1 MRVTATTGT
10 TIHLVYYL
18 QPYADN
24 TESVVVKGR
33 TIREC
38 LDALVKQFPRLKSM
52 LFDENGKLH
61 DYVSVFVGDE
71 IVYADG
77 LERPIKSG
85 DVLHILYI
93 IGGG

>member
-1 MRVTATTGT
+1 MTATTGT
-10 TIHLVYYL
+10 TVHLVYYL

-24 TESVVVKGR
+24 TESVVLQGK
-33 TIREC
+33 TIRDC
-38 LDALVKQFPRLKSM
+38 LDALVQRFPRLKPM
-52 LFDENGKLH
+52 LFDEQNRLL

-77 LERPIKSG
+77 LQRQLKPG
-85 DVLHILYI
+85 DELHILYI

>member
-1 MRVTATTGT
+1 MTATIGT

-24 TESVVVKGR
+24 TESIVVPGK

-38 LDALVKQFPRLKSM
+38 LDALVKQFPRLKPM
-52 LFDENGKLH
+52 LFDEKHRLL

-71 IVYADG
+71 MVFSDG
-77 LERPIKSG
+77 LERQIKPG
-85 DVLHILYI
+85 DELHVLYI